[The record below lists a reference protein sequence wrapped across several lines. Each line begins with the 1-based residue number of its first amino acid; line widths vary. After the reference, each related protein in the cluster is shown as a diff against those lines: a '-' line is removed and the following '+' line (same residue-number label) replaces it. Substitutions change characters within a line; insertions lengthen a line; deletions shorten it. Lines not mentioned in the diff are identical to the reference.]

1 MVHALNEI
9 HRVLKPDG
17 VLIDLRPIVDA
28 WAVEVVSST
37 AQETGTLE
45 AESTA
50 LEDDHAAEEAMREVE
65 SLGWFVKKQ
74 ARNFSYNYYWDT
86 PSEMKSSV
94 ENDWQ
99 GIAILPKVVHRKT
112 SALWASA
119 GAEARVRIRM
129 QLHIAEWQKK

>member
-1 MVHALNEI
+1 MVHALSEI

-28 WAVEVVSST
+28 WAVEVVSAT
-37 AQETGTLE
+37 AQETGMLE